1 MSVSLDEVCAILD
14 EFEKEITEIQTIWR
28 KQSES
33 HPCLEQAS
41 SENCQEE
48 YHRMWL
54 HGATKVWERN
64 ELERWLYG
72 DLPATKTALSPAIDI
87 YKAWRKWLKIS
98 GLPKFGTTYD
108 YDKKTS
114 SWREVESKEPSDT
127 YYATNSRFD
136 IEKPSKDETLL
147 DCIVRLAQSIEDEG
161 KGHPLEYRALKSFVD
176 FIRDTYSTEQIAFI
190 EHIFPK
196 KMDLHFGKIIRL
208 ISSEAYPIPEK
219 TAAEILIELARRGR
233 NGRPDARHTALESLA
248 LCWLCIATSRIR
260 LPKTLEMVRDIKTT
274 AVLSG
279 TEFSLSTKP
288 TYGGDAFWRPLID
301 SDFSVLLVPTWFG
314 EQPLKISNR
323 VAAFLKAVSRLPS
336 KSPRETILQK
346 PRRSLARTLDEAL
359 KTIAPN
365 PEYGNI
371 TYLSLLQQPHIFGD
385 HRPQPKHKSIK

>member
-1 MSVSLDEVCAILD
+1 MIVSLDEVCAILD
-14 EFEKEITEIQTIWR
+14 ELEKEIAEIQTIWR
-28 KQSES
+28 KQAES
-33 HPCLEQAS
+33 HPHLEQAS

-54 HGATKVWERN
+54 HGATNVWERN

-72 DLPATKTALSPAIDI
+72 DLPATKTALSPAIGI

-127 YYATNSRFD
+127 YYATNNRFD
-136 IEKPSKDETLL
+136 IEKPSEDETLL
-147 DCIVRLAQSIEDEG
+147 DCIVRLAQSIEDKG
-161 KGHPLEYRALKSFVD
+161 KGHPLEYRGLKSFVD
-176 FIRDTYSTEQIAFI
+176 FIRNTYSTEQIAFI

-219 TAAEILIELARRGR
+219 TAAEILIELARRSR
-233 NGRPDARHTALESLA
+233 NGRPDARHTAIESLA
-248 LCWLCIATSRIR
+248 LCLLCIATSRIR

-323 VAAFLKAVSRLPS
+323 WAALLKAISRLPS
-336 KSPRETILQK
+336 KSPRKTILQK
-346 PRRSLARTLDEAL
+346 PRRSLARMFDQIL
-359 KTIAPN
+359 KTVAPN

-385 HRPQPKHKSIK
+385 HRPQPKYKNIK